1 VEECNRIFGGDNM
14 AAVNP
19 YQQYQEQSIMTA
31 SPGELTLM
39 LYNGCIKF
47 IKQAKLYIEEKDI
60 EKANNAIIRAQ
71 DIIYELMSTL
81 NMDYEIS
88 NNMMALYDYMN
99 RRLIDAN
106 ISKDIKVLDEVLNL
120 TVEFRDTWMEVIKKT
135 RKQVYGNRG

>member
-1 VEECNRIFGGDNM
+1 M

>member
-1 VEECNRIFGGDNM
+1 M
-14 AAVNP
+14 ATVNP

-47 IKQAKLYIEEKDI
+47 INQAKLFIEQKNI

-71 DIIYELMSTL
+71 DIIQELMVTL

-88 NNMMALYDYMN
+88 KNLAALYDYMN

-106 ISKDIKVLDEVLNL
+106 ISKDTQILEEILDMVTEL
-120 TVEFRDTWMEVIKKT
+120 RDTWIEVIKKT
-135 RKQVYGNRG
+135 RKQMYGNRG

>member
-1 VEECNRIFGGDNM
+1 M
-14 AAVNP
+14 STLNP
-19 YQQYQEQSIMTA
+19 YQQYQEQSIKTA

-47 IKQAKLYIEEKDI
+47 INQAKQFIEQKDI

-71 DIIYELMSTL
+71 DIIQELLVTL

-88 NNMMALYDYMN
+88 KNLAALYDFMY

-106 ISKDIKVLDEVLNL
+106 ISKDVEALDEVLDL
-120 TVEFRDTWMEVIKKT
+120 VTELRDTWKEVIKKT
-135 RKQVYGNRG
+135 RQQVYGNRR

>member
-1 VEECNRIFGGDNM
+1 M

-120 TVEFRDTWMEVIKKT
+120 TVEFRDTWMEVIKKLE
-135 RKQVYGNRG
+135 NRFMGIGVE

>member
-1 VEECNRIFGGDNM
+1 M

-135 RKQVYGNRG
+135 RNRFMGIGVE

>member
-1 VEECNRIFGGDNM
+1 M
-14 AAVNP
+14 STLNP
-19 YQQYQEQSIMTA
+19 YQQYQEQSIKTA

-47 IKQAKLYIEEKDI
+47 INQAKQFIEQKDI

-71 DIIYELMSTL
+71 DIIQELLVTL

-88 NNMMALYDYMN
+88 KNLAALYDFMY

-106 ISKDIKVLDEVLNL
+106 ISKDVEALDEVLDL
-120 TVEFRDTWMEVIKKT
+120 VTELRDTWKEVIKKT
-135 RKQVYGNRG
+135 RQQVFGNRR

>member
-1 VEECNRIFGGDNM
+1 M
-14 AAVNP
+14 ATVNP
-19 YQQYQEQSIMTA
+19 YQQYQEQSVMTA

-47 IKQAKLYIEEKDI
+47 INQAKLFIEQKNI

-71 DIIYELMSTL
+71 DIIQELMVTL

-88 NNMMALYDYMN
+88 KNLAALYDYMN

-106 ISKDIKVLDEVLNL
+106 ISKDTQILEEILDMVTEL
-120 TVEFRDTWMEVIKKT
+120 RDTWIEVIKKT
-135 RKQVYGNRG
+135 RKQMYGNRG

>member
-1 VEECNRIFGGDNM
+1 M

-19 YQQYQEQSIMTA
+19 YQQYQEQSVMTA

-47 IKQAKLYIEEKDI
+47 INQAKLFIEQKNI

-71 DIIYELMSTL
+71 DIIQELMVTL

-88 NNMMALYDYMN
+88 NNLYALYDYMN

-106 ISKDIKVLDEVLNL
+106 ISKDNRVLDEVLSL
-120 TVEFRDTWMEVIKKT
+120 VSELKDTWVEVIKKT
-135 RKQVYGNRG
+135 RKQVYGNR

>member
-1 VEECNRIFGGDNM
+1 M
-14 AAVNP
+14 ATVNP
-19 YQQYQEQSIMTA
+19 YQQYQEQSVMTA

-47 IKQAKLYIEEKDI
+47 INQAKLFIEQKNI

-71 DIIYELMSTL
+71 DIIQELMVTL

-88 NNMMALYDYMN
+88 KNLAALYDYMN

-106 ISKDIKVLDEVLNL
+106 ISKIP
-120 TVEFRDTWMEVIKKT
+120 R
-135 RKQVYGNRG
+135 Y